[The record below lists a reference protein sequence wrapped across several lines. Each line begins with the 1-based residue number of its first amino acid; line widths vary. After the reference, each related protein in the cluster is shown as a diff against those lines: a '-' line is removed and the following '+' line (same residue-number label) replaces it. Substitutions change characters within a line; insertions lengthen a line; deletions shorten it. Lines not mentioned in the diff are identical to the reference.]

1 MASENTYF
9 VIFDAEK
16 HGPDE
21 WIYGTNMRTFQKAKE
36 PQEAV
41 DSVVAEYTEKG
52 YRIFNIQVFQRIMNG
67 DKFFFGSQWREK

>member
-16 HGPDE
+16 HGPDK
-21 WIYGTNMRTFQKAKE
+21 WVYCNRKIFQKAKD

-41 DSVVAEYTEKG
+41 DKVAEEYNGKG
-52 YRIFNIQVFQRIMNG
+52 YKIFNIQVFQRIMNVVE
-67 DKFFFGSQWREK
+67 FFWKPSEANK